1 MAPPMATYRPPVL
14 SSLDE
19 LLSLGRSK
27 CQLGLPHFNGSG
39 VVELAGKISNLLE
52 QDIPTVRYHVT
63 DIAWMIMTHQ

>member
-27 CQLGLPHFNGSG
+27 CQLQLRLPHFNGSG
-39 VVELAGKISNLLE
+39 VVELAGKISNLPYTSGVGSLGL
-52 QDIPTVRYHVT
+52 R
-63 DIAWMIMTHQ
+63 W